1 MTLVAPQTGAA
12 SSPSPQS
19 PPATTDRLPDARAM
33 RVMRRWQEVQEDLS
47 KARREY
53 WMNLSFY
60 LGEQWLWWDKHRKII
75 QQLPQQ
81 YSPLGPGRARITVN
95 RMAPNLGSVL
105 GRFLKNELAFEVLP
119 SAVADDA
126 TGGARVGERVLAGYH
141 RQQDWEQTRFDEV
154 LGALLGGT
162 SAVSLDWD
170 GRKGKKLEIDPRNQ
184 SVIAV
189 GEPCLRALN
198 ISEFGIE
205 PQVRNWREAR
215 WWTQGLALPPET
227 VKSMLGLTW
236 TPKVDVGA
244 LATPLQQKLM
254 GDSGRSGGD
263 KLTLVLSYY
272 ERPNKETPAGEY
284 RVVVNGMTV
293 HAEAWPFPFD
303 DLNLEI
309 FRCRKLPSEWVGT
322 TFVSDAVPIQF
333 AYNHAR
339 SVIAEHMKLA
349 GNARLMAPYG
359 AFNEE
364 DLTDDPGSVLFW
376 QPDLGSNPPGYLA
389 PPPLPRWM
397 LEEAANLKAELDDTM
412 FVNDVSRG
420 VGFDR
425 ASGQALAVLG
435 EKADS
440 PLAAMVFEQ
449 KRGWASIGSKVLQV
463 LGKKAGETRKM
474 TIPAAPG
481 IPEVIEFNG
490 AKLRGQ
496 YDVQVPLEAVAPRTH
511 ASQMAYAK
519 DLWDRQIITD
529 PRQYARMSGLPPED
543 FGELLDADAAS
554 AQRENLRMMA
564 GYPEI
569 PQDFEDHGVHI
580 AEHNRQ
586 RKSDSYKF
594 APPEIKKI
602 MDDHIA
608 YHENLAHE
616 EIAQQTIRGAM
627 DPALALAPQGT
638 APPGSAL
645 PPTAA
650 EQQAA
655 MARQMQGGGS
665 APQLGAG
672 GTSAGVEGL
681 AQMVGAAAPTP
692 DGGGG
697 QGAAPPGG

>member
-1 MTLVAPQTGAA
+1 MTLVAPSPGNTSEGA
-12 SSPSPQS
+12 PQS
-19 PPATTDRLPDARAM
+19 PATLDQLPDARSV
-33 RVMRRWQEVQEDLS
+33 RVMHRWKLVQEDLA

-60 LGEQWLWWDKHRKII
+60 LGEQWLWWDRHRKII

-105 GRFLKNELAFEVLP
+105 GRFLKNQLAFEVLP

-126 TGGARVGERVLAGYH
+126 TGGARLSERVLAAYH
-141 RQQDWEQTRFDEV
+141 RKQDWEQLRFDEV

-162 SAVSLDWD
+162 AAISIDWD
-170 GRKGKKLEIDPRNQ
+170 GQKGKKLTVDPRNH
-184 SVIAV
+184 SIVAI
-189 GEPCLRALN
+189 GEPCLRSLN

-205 PQVRNWREAR
+205 PQVRDWRQAR
-215 WWTQGLALPPET
+215 WWVQGLALPPET
-227 VKSMLGLTW
+227 VKSMLGLSW
-236 TPKVDVGA
+236 MPRVDVGA
-244 LATPLQQKLM
+244 LATPLQQKLA

-263 KLTLVLSYY
+263 KLTLILSYY
-272 ERPNKETPAGEY
+272 ERPNKETPQGEY

-293 HAEAWPFPFD
+293 HSEAWPFPFD

-376 QPDLGSNPPGYLA
+376 QPDLGSTPPGYLA
-389 PPPLPRWM
+389 PPSLPRWM

-449 KRGWASIGSKVLQV
+449 KRGWESIGSKVLQV
-463 LGKKAGETRKM
+463 LGKKAGETREM
-474 TIPAAPG
+474 TLPAAPG
-481 IPEVIEFNG
+481 IPEVVKWNG
-490 AKLRGQ
+490 SMLRGQ

-569 PQDFEDHGVHI
+569 PEKFEDHGVHI

-594 APPEIKKI
+594 ATPDIKKL
-602 MDDHIA
+602 MDDHIQF
-608 YHENLAHE
+608 HEMLAHE
-616 EIAQQTIRGAM
+616 ELAKQTQAAAM
-627 DPALALAPQGT
+627 DPILAMAPQGN

-655 MARQMQGGGS
+655 MARQMQGGSGTP
-665 APQLGAG
+665 ALGPG

-692 DGGGG
+692 AGGGG
-697 QGAAPPGG
+697 QGAAPPGA